1 MQRQEVIN
9 SKYNQIEQLKLE
21 IRELCFEHI
30 KEQKDIV
37 LGDLIEIPSKNKF
50 AIFSDLH
57 TENVDECVI
66 KTFVLTKMGVP
77 SKKVTTFNINDVN
90 KVTEDLEKLIKN
102 NFSGEEFDADKA
114 ISACKEVQKELS
126 K

>member
-1 MQRQEVIN
+1 MNRQEAIN
-9 SKYNQIEQLKLE
+9 TKYNQIEQLKIE

-30 KEQKDIV
+30 KEEKNIV

-66 KTFVLTKMGVP
+66 KTFVLTKLGVP
-77 SKKVTTFNINDVN
+77 SKKVTTFNINDII
-90 KVTEDLEKLIKN
+90 KVTEDLENIIHN
-102 NFSGEEFDADKA
+102 NFSGEEFDANKA
-114 ISACKEVQKELS
+114 IAACKETQSELS

>member
-1 MQRQEVIN
+1 MTKQEMIN
-9 SKYNQIEQLKLE
+9 TKYNQIEELKKE

-30 KEQKDIV
+30 KEAKDVV

-66 KTFVLTKMGVP
+66 KTFVLTKLGLP
-77 SKKVTTFNINDVN
+77 SKKVTTFNINDVV
-90 KVTEDLEKLIKN
+90 KVNTDLETIIKN

-114 ISACKEVQKELS
+114 ISGCKEVQAKLS

>member
-1 MQRQEVIN
+1 MNRQEAIN
-9 SKYNQIEQLKLE
+9 AKYNQIEQLKRE

-30 KEQKDIV
+30 KEEKNIV

-66 KTFVLTKMGVP
+66 KTFVLTKLGIP
-77 SKKVTTFNINDVN
+77 SKKVTTFNINDIN
-90 KVTEDLEKLIKN
+90 KVTESLDNIINN
-102 NFSGEEFDADKA
+102 NFSGEEFDANKA
-114 ISACKEVQKELS
+114 ILACKETQAELS